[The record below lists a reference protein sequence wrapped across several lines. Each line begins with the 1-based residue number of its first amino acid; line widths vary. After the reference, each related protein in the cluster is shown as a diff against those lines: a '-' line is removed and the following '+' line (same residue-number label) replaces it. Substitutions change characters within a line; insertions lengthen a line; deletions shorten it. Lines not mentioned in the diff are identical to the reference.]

1 MQRQNTL
8 EGGDTMATY
17 LSHVLDQPV
26 WNAQAARLGK
36 CLDILILETDH
47 GAPMLRAVLMA
58 AEDGSQVYIPG
69 SQVSTLSPAIILS
82 VVTPQAYE
90 LRGDELFLRR
100 QVMDRQIVDVEGHR
114 LVRVNDLQLTR
125 IDSTGRHYL
134 TGVSVGTSS
143 MLRRLGVEN
152 LSSRVLRAFGR
163 ELSDQVIPWQ
173 DVAPVQSDAP
183 IRLRVTQDKIR
194 QLNPVDIAEIIG
206 DMDRPSGVTL
216 LNILDD
222 ETAADTMSE
231 IEPDLQ
237 MSLLM
242 SLTPER
248 AADVLEEMD
257 PDDAVDLL
265 ASMEVEQR
273 ENYLELM
280 EDPDSVDMVRLL
292 SFPED
297 TAGGI
302 MTTEFT
308 TLPLGYTASD
318 ALHYLRHSS
327 LAQED
332 ETLYY
337 VHVVDG
343 ENKLRGMLALR
354 DLVMADPDEIVDS
367 IMDTDPITVTPLTEQ
382 EEVARIVARYN
393 VLEVPVVN
401 EEGVM
406 QGIVTVDDAIDAVIP
421 TAWKKRLPRF
431 Y

>member
-1 MQRQNTL
+1 
-8 EGGDTMATY
+8 MATY
-17 LSHVLDQPV
+17 LSQVLDQPI

-36 CLDILILETDH
+36 CVDLLVLETDH
-47 GAPMLRAVLMA
+47 GAPMLRAILMA
-58 AEDGSQVYIPG
+58 AEDGSQLYIPG

-82 VVTPQAYE
+82 VVTPQPYE
-90 LRGDELFLRR
+90 LRGDELYLRR
-100 QVMDRQIVDVEGHR
+100 QVLDRQIVDVEGRR

-125 IDSTGRHYL
+125 AESTGRYYL
-134 TGVSVGTSS
+134 TGVAVGTSS
-143 MLRRLGVEN
+143 LLRRLGVEN
-152 LSSRVLRAFGR
+152 LSGRVLRAFGH
-163 ELSDQVIPWQ
+163 ELTDQIIPWQ
-173 DVAPVQSDAP
+173 DVAPVQADAP

-242 SLTPER
+242 SLPPER

-257 PDDAVDLL
+257 PDDAADLL
-265 ASMEVEQR
+265 ASMETEQR

-280 EDPDSVDMVRLL
+280 EDPDSVEMVRLL
-292 SFPED
+292 AFPED

-308 TLPLGYTASD
+308 TLPMGYTAAE
-318 ALHYLRHSS
+318 ALSYLRQSS
-327 LAQED
+327 RAQED

-337 VHVVDG
+337 VHVVDE
-343 ENKLRGMLALR
+343 ENRLRGVLSLR
-354 DLVMADPDEIVDS
+354 DLVLADPNIPVDA
-367 IMDTDPITVTPLTEQ
+367 IMDTDPITVSPLAKQ
-382 EEVARIVARYN
+382 DEVARIVARYN
-393 VLEVPVVN
+393 LLEVPVVD
-401 EEGVM
+401 EEGVI

>member
-1 MQRQNTL
+1 
-8 EGGDTMATY
+8 MATY
-17 LSHVLDQPV
+17 LSHVLDAPL

-36 CLDILILETDH
+36 CLDLIVLETDR
-47 GAPMLRAVLMA
+47 GAPVLRAILMLA
-58 AEDGSQVYIPG
+58 IDGSESYI
-69 SQVSTLSPAIILS
+69 SATQLSTLSPAIILN
-82 VVTPQAYE
+82 VVDPQAYE

-100 QVMDRQIVDVEGHR
+100 QVLDRQIVDVEGHR

-125 IDSTGRHYL
+125 VDAGGRYYL

-163 ELSDQVIPWQ
+163 ELGERVIPWQ
-173 DVAPVQSDAP
+173 DVAPVQADAP

-206 DMDRPSGVTL
+206 DMDRPSGLTL

-237 MSLLM
+237 ISLLM
-242 SLTPER
+242 SLAPER

-257 PDDAVDLL
+257 PDDAADLL

-273 ENYLELM
+273 ESYLELM
-280 EDPDSVDMVRLL
+280 EDPESVEMVRLL
-292 SFPED
+292 SFPDD

-308 TLPLGYTASD
+308 TLPMGFTAGD
-318 ALHYLRHSS
+318 ALNYLRHSD
-327 LAQED
+327 LAHED

-337 VHVVDG
+337 VHVVDQDSR
-343 ENKLRGMLALR
+343 LRGMLSLR
-354 DLVMADPDEIVDS
+354 DLVMLDPQESVDEI
-367 IMDTDPITVTPLTEQ
+367 MDADPITVSPLVPQ

-393 VLEVPVVN
+393 LLEVPVVN
-401 EEGVM
+401 EEGVI

>member
-1 MQRQNTL
+1 
-8 EGGDTMATY
+8 MATY

-26 WNAQAARLGK
+26 WNAQATRLGK
-36 CLDILILETDH
+36 CQDLLFLETDH
-47 GAPMLRAVLMA
+47 GAPVLRAIHMI
-58 AEDGSQVYIPG
+58 AEDGSEMYIPG
-69 SQVSTLSPAIILS
+69 SQVSTLSPAIILNA
-82 VVTPQAYE
+82 VTPQVYE
-90 LRGDELFLRR
+90 LRGDELRLRR
-100 QVMDRQIVDVEGHR
+100 QVLDRQIVDVEGRR

-125 IDSTGRHYL
+125 AESTGHYYL

-152 LSSRVLRAFGR
+152 LSGRVLRAFGR
-163 ELSDQVIPWQ
+163 DLSEQVIPWQ

-194 QLNPVDIAEIIG
+194 QLNPVDIADIIE
-206 DMDRPSGVTL
+206 DMDRPSGLTL

-222 ETAADTMSE
+222 ETAADTISE
-231 IEPDLQ
+231 VEPDLQ

-265 ASMEVEQR
+265 ASMETEQR

-280 EDPDSVDMVRLL
+280 EDPESVDMVRLL
-292 SFPED
+292 AFPED

-302 MTTEFT
+302 MTSEFT
-308 TLPLGYTASD
+308 TLPMGFTAGE
-318 ALHYLRHSS
+318 ALNYLRQST

-337 VHVVDG
+337 VHVIDAAG
-343 ENKLRGMLALR
+343 RLRGMVSLR
-354 DLVMADPDEIVDS
+354 DLVMADPDEAVDE
-367 IMDTDPITVTPLTEQ
+367 IMETELITVGPLVEQ
-382 EEVARIVARYN
+382 EQVARLVARYN
-393 VLEVPVVN
+393 LLEVPVVD
-401 EEGVM
+401 EEGVI
-406 QGIVTVDDAIDAVIP
+406 QGIVTVDDAIDAAIP
-421 TAWKKRLPRF
+421 TAWKKRIPRF

>member
-1 MQRQNTL
+1 
-8 EGGDTMATY
+8 
-17 LSHVLDQPV
+17 
-26 WNAQAARLGK
+26 
-36 CLDILILETDH
+36 
-47 GAPMLRAVLMA
+47 
-58 AEDGSQVYIPG
+58 
-69 SQVSTLSPAIILS
+69 
-82 VVTPQAYE
+82 
-90 LRGDELFLRR
+90 
-100 QVMDRQIVDVEGHR
+100 
-114 LVRVNDLQLTR
+114 
-125 IDSTGRHYL
+125 
-134 TGVSVGTSS
+134 
-143 MLRRLGVEN
+143 
-152 LSSRVLRAFGR
+152 
-163 ELSDQVIPWQ
+163 
-173 DVAPVQSDAP
+173 
-183 IRLRVTQDKIR
+183 LRVTQDKIR

-216 LNILDD
+216 LNILDG

-308 TLPLGYTASD
+308 TLPLGFTASD
-318 ALHYLRHSS
+318 ALNYLRHSS

-343 ENKLRGMLALR
+343 ESKLRGMLALR
-354 DLVMADPDEIVDS
+354 DLVMADPDELVDS
-367 IMDTDPITVTPLTEQ
+367 IMDTDPITVTPLIEQ

>member
-1 MQRQNTL
+1 
-8 EGGDTMATY
+8 MATY

-26 WNAQAARLGK
+26 WNAQATRLGK
-36 CLDILILETDH
+36 CQDLLFLETDH
-47 GAPMLRAVLMA
+47 GAPVLRAIHMI
-58 AEDGSQVYIPG
+58 AEDGSEMYIPG
-69 SQVSTLSPAIILS
+69 SQVSTLSPAIILNA
-82 VVTPQAYE
+82 VTPQVYE
-90 LRGDELFLRR
+90 LRGDELRLRR
-100 QVMDRQIVDVEGHR
+100 QVLDRQIVDVEGRR

-125 IDSTGRHYL
+125 AESSGHYYL

-152 LSSRVLRAFGR
+152 LSGRVLRAFGR
-163 ELSDQVIPWQ
+163 DLSEQVIPWQ

-194 QLNPVDIAEIIG
+194 QLNPVDIADIIE
-206 DMDRPSGVTL
+206 DMDRPSGLTL

-222 ETAADTMSE
+222 ETAADTISE
-231 IEPDLQ
+231 VEPDLQ

-265 ASMEVEQR
+265 ASMETEQR

-280 EDPDSVDMVRLL
+280 EDPESVDMVRLL
-292 SFPED
+292 AFPED

-302 MTTEFT
+302 MTSEFT
-308 TLPLGYTASD
+308 TLPMGFTAGE
-318 ALHYLRHSS
+318 ALNYLRQST

-337 VHVVDG
+337 VHVIDAAG
-343 ENKLRGMLALR
+343 RLRGMVSLR
-354 DLVMADPDEIVDS
+354 DLVMADPDEAVDE
-367 IMDTDPITVTPLTEQ
+367 IMETELITVGPLEEQ
-382 EEVARIVARYN
+382 EQVARLVARYN
-393 VLEVPVVN
+393 LLEVPVVD
-401 EEGVM
+401 EEGVI
-406 QGIVTVDDAIDAVIP
+406 QGIVTVDDAIDAAIP
-421 TAWKKRLPRF
+421 TAWKKRIPRF

>member
-1 MQRQNTL
+1 
-8 EGGDTMATY
+8 MATY

-26 WNAQAARLGK
+26 WNAQATRLGK
-36 CLDILILETDH
+36 CQDLLFLETDH
-47 GAPMLRAVLMA
+47 GAPVLRAIHMI
-58 AEDGSQVYIPG
+58 AEDGSEMYIPG
-69 SQVSTLSPAIILS
+69 SQVSTLSPAIILNA
-82 VVTPQAYE
+82 VTPQVYE
-90 LRGDELFLRR
+90 LRGDELRLRR
-100 QVMDRQIVDVEGHR
+100 QVLDRQIVDVEGRR

-125 IDSTGRHYL
+125 AESSGHYYL

-152 LSSRVLRAFGR
+152 LSGRVLRAFGR
-163 ELSDQVIPWQ
+163 DLSEQVIPWQ

-194 QLNPVDIAEIIG
+194 QLNPVDIADIIE
-206 DMDRPSGVTL
+206 DMDRPSGLTL

-222 ETAADTMSE
+222 ETAADTISE
-231 IEPDLQ
+231 VEPDLQ

-265 ASMEVEQR
+265 ASMETEQR

-280 EDPDSVDMVRLL
+280 EDPESVDMVRLL
-292 SFPED
+292 AFPED

-302 MTTEFT
+302 MTSEFT
-308 TLPLGYTASD
+308 TLPMGFTAGE
-318 ALHYLRHSS
+318 ALNYLRQST

-337 VHVVDG
+337 VHVIDAAG
-343 ENKLRGMLALR
+343 RLRGMVSLR
-354 DLVMADPDEIVDS
+354 DLVMADPDEAVDE
-367 IMDTDPITVTPLTEQ
+367 IMETELITVGPLVEQ
-382 EEVARIVARYN
+382 EQVARLVARYN
-393 VLEVPVVN
+393 LLEVPVVD
-401 EEGVM
+401 EEGVI
-406 QGIVTVDDAIDAVIP
+406 QGIVTVDDAIDAAIP
-421 TAWKKRLPRF
+421 TAWKKRIPRF

>member
-1 MQRQNTL
+1 
-8 EGGDTMATY
+8 MATY

-26 WNAQAARLGK
+26 WNAQATRLGK
-36 CLDILILETDH
+36 CQDLLFLETDH
-47 GAPMLRAVLMA
+47 GAPVLRAIHMI
-58 AEDGSQVYIPG
+58 AEDGSEMYIPG
-69 SQVSTLSPAIILS
+69 SQVSTLSPAIILNA
-82 VVTPQAYE
+82 VTPQVYE
-90 LRGDELFLRR
+90 LRGDELRLRR
-100 QVMDRQIVDVEGHR
+100 QVLDRQIVDVEGRR

-125 IDSTGRHYL
+125 AESTGHYYL

-152 LSSRVLRAFGR
+152 LSGRVLRAFGR
-163 ELSDQVIPWQ
+163 DLSEQVIPWQ

-194 QLNPVDIAEIIG
+194 QLNPVDIADIIE
-206 DMDRPSGVTL
+206 DMDRPSGLTL

-222 ETAADTMSE
+222 ETAADTISE
-231 IEPDLQ
+231 VEPDLQ

-265 ASMEVEQR
+265 ASMETEQR

-280 EDPDSVDMVRLL
+280 EDPESVDMVRLL
-292 SFPED
+292 AFPED

-302 MTTEFT
+302 MTSEFT
-308 TLPLGYTASD
+308 TLPMGFTAGE
-318 ALHYLRHSS
+318 ALNYLRQST

-337 VHVVDG
+337 VHVIDAAG
-343 ENKLRGMLALR
+343 RLRGMVSLR
-354 DLVMADPDEIVDS
+354 DLVMADPDEAVDE
-367 IMDTDPITVTPLTEQ
+367 IMETELITVGPLEEQ
-382 EEVARIVARYN
+382 EQVARLVARYN
-393 VLEVPVVN
+393 LLEVPVVD
-401 EEGVM
+401 EEGVI
-406 QGIVTVDDAIDAVIP
+406 QGIVTVDDAIDAAIP
-421 TAWKKRLPRF
+421 TAWKKRIPRF

>member
-1 MQRQNTL
+1 
-8 EGGDTMATY
+8 MATY
-17 LSHVLDQPV
+17 LSQVLDQPI

-36 CLDILILETDH
+36 CVDLLVLETDH
-47 GAPMLRAVLMA
+47 GAPMLRAILMA
-58 AEDGSQVYIPG
+58 AEDGSQLYIPG

-82 VVTPQAYE
+82 VVTPQPYE
-90 LRGDELFLRR
+90 LRGDELYLRR
-100 QVMDRQIVDVEGHR
+100 QVLDRQIVDVEGRR

-125 IDSTGRHYL
+125 AESTGRYYL
-134 TGVSVGTSS
+134 TGVAVGTSS
-143 MLRRLGVEN
+143 LLRRLGVEN
-152 LSSRVLRAFGR
+152 LSGRVLRAFGH
-163 ELSDQVIPWQ
+163 ELTDQIIPWQ
-173 DVAPVQSDAP
+173 DVAPVQADAP

-242 SLTPER
+242 SLPPER

-257 PDDAVDLL
+257 PDDAADLL
-265 ASMEVEQR
+265 ASMETEQR

-280 EDPDSVDMVRLL
+280 EDPASVEMVRLL
-292 SFPED
+292 AFPED

-308 TLPLGYTASD
+308 TLPMGYTAAE
-318 ALHYLRHSS
+318 ALSYLRQSS
-327 LAQED
+327 RAQED

-337 VHVVDG
+337 VHVVDE
-343 ENKLRGMLALR
+343 ENRLRGVLSLR
-354 DLVMADPDEIVDS
+354 DLVLADPNIPVDA
-367 IMDTDPITVTPLTEQ
+367 IMDTDPITVSPLAKQ
-382 EEVARIVARYN
+382 DEVARIVARYN
-393 VLEVPVVN
+393 LLEVPVV
-401 EEGVM
+401 
-406 QGIVTVDDAIDAVIP
+406 D
-421 TAWKKRLPRF
+421 
-431 Y
+431 

>member
-1 MQRQNTL
+1 
-8 EGGDTMATY
+8 MATY

-26 WNAQAARLGK
+26 WNAQATRLGK
-36 CLDILILETDH
+36 CLDLLVLETDH
-47 GAPMLRAVLMA
+47 GAPMLRAILMG
-58 AEDGSQVYIPG
+58 AEDGSQVYIPAT
-69 SQVSTLSPAIILS
+69 QVSTLSPAIILS
-82 VVTPQAYE
+82 AVTPHEYE

-100 QVMDRQIVDVEGHR
+100 QVLDRQIVDVEGRR

-125 IDSTGRHYL
+125 VDTTGRHYL

-152 LSSRVLRAFGR
+152 LSGRVLRAFGR
-163 ELSDQVIPWQ
+163 DLTDQIIPWQ

-183 IRLRVTQDKIR
+183 IRLRVTQDKMR
-194 QLNPVDIAEIIG
+194 QLNPVDIANIIG

-222 ETAADTMSE
+222 ETAADTISE
-231 IEPDLQ
+231 VEPDLQ

-297 TAGGI
+297 SAGGI
-302 MTTEFT
+302 MTSEYT
-308 TLPLGYTASD
+308 TLHMGYTAAE
-318 ALHYLRHSS
+318 ALAYLRHSS

-337 VHVVDG
+337 VHVVDE
-343 ENKLRGMLALR
+343 ENRLRGMLSLR
-354 DLVMADPDEIVDS
+354 DLVMAEPDESVDS
-367 IMDTDPITVTPLTEQ
+367 IMDTDPITVSPLVEQ

-393 VLEVPVVN
+393 LLEVPVVD

>member
-1 MQRQNTL
+1 
-8 EGGDTMATY
+8 MATY

-26 WNAQAARLGK
+26 WNAQATRLGK
-36 CLDILILETDH
+36 CQDLLFLETDH
-47 GAPMLRAVLMA
+47 GAPVLRALLMV
-58 AEDGSQVYIPG
+58 AEDGSEMYVPG
-69 SQVSTLSPAIILS
+69 SQVSTLSPAIILNA
-82 VVTPQAYE
+82 VTPQVYE
-90 LRGDELFLRR
+90 LRGDELCLRR
-100 QVMDRQIVDVEGHR
+100 QVLDRQIVDVEGRR

-125 IDSTGRHYL
+125 AETTGHYYL

-152 LSSRVLRAFGR
+152 LSGRVLRAFGR
-163 ELSDQVIPWQ
+163 DLSEQVIPWQ

-194 QLNPVDIAEIIG
+194 QLNPVDIADIIE
-206 DMDRPSGVTL
+206 DMDRPSGLTL

-222 ETAADTMSE
+222 ETAADTISE
-231 IEPDLQ
+231 VEPDLQ

-242 SLTPER
+242 SLAPER

-280 EDPDSVDMVRLL
+280 EDPESVDMVRLL
-292 SFPED
+292 AFPED

-302 MTTEFT
+302 MTSEFT
-308 TLPLGYTASD
+308 TLPMGFTAGE
-318 ALHYLRHSS
+318 ALNYLRQST

-337 VHVVDG
+337 VHVIDA
-343 ENKLRGMLALR
+343 ENKLRGMVSLR
-354 DLVMADPDEIVDS
+354 DLVMADPDETVDE
-367 IMDTDPITVTPLTEQ
+367 IMETELITVGPLEEQ
-382 EEVARIVARYN
+382 EQVARLVARYN
-393 VLEVPVVN
+393 LLEIPVVD
-401 EEGVM
+401 EEGVI
-406 QGIVTVDDAIDAVIP
+406 QGIVTVDDAIDAAIP
-421 TAWKKRLPRF
+421 TAWKKRIPRF

>member
-1 MQRQNTL
+1 
-8 EGGDTMATY
+8 MATY
-17 LSHVLDQPV
+17 LSQVLDQPI

-36 CLDILILETDH
+36 CVDLLVLETDH
-47 GAPMLRAVLMA
+47 GAPMLRAILMA
-58 AEDGSQVYIPG
+58 AEDGSQLYIPG

-82 VVTPQAYE
+82 VVTPQPYE
-90 LRGDELFLRR
+90 LRGDELYLRR
-100 QVMDRQIVDVEGHR
+100 QVLDRQIVDVEGRR

-125 IDSTGRHYL
+125 AESTGRYYL
-134 TGVSVGTSS
+134 TGVAVGTSS
-143 MLRRLGVEN
+143 LLRRLGVEN
-152 LSSRVLRAFGR
+152 LSGRVLRAFGH
-163 ELSDQVIPWQ
+163 ELTDQIIPWQ
-173 DVAPVQSDAP
+173 DVAPVQADAP

-242 SLTPER
+242 SLPPER

-257 PDDAVDLL
+257 ADDAADLL
-265 ASMEVEQR
+265 ASMETEQR

-280 EDPDSVDMVRLL
+280 EDPDSVEMVRLL
-292 SFPED
+292 AFPED

-308 TLPLGYTASD
+308 TLPMGYTAAE
-318 ALHYLRHSS
+318 ALSYLRQSS
-327 LAQED
+327 RAQED

-337 VHVVDG
+337 VHVVDE
-343 ENKLRGMLALR
+343 ENRLRGVLSLR
-354 DLVMADPDEIVDS
+354 DLVLADPNIPVDA
-367 IMDTDPITVTPLTEQ
+367 IMDTDPITVSPLAKQ
-382 EEVARIVARYN
+382 DEVARIVARYN
-393 VLEVPVVN
+393 LLEVPVVD
-401 EEGVM
+401 EEGVI

>member
-1 MQRQNTL
+1 
-8 EGGDTMATY
+8 
-17 LSHVLDQPV
+17 V
-26 WNAQAARLGK
+26 QA
-36 CLDILILETDH
+36 
-47 GAPMLRAVLMA
+47 
-58 AEDGSQVYIPG
+58 
-69 SQVSTLSPAIILS
+69 
-82 VVTPQAYE
+82 
-90 LRGDELFLRR
+90 
-100 QVMDRQIVDVEGHR
+100 
-114 LVRVNDLQLTR
+114 
-125 IDSTGRHYL
+125 
-134 TGVSVGTSS
+134 
-143 MLRRLGVEN
+143 
-152 LSSRVLRAFGR
+152 
-163 ELSDQVIPWQ
+163 
-173 DVAPVQSDAP
+173 DAP

-242 SLTPER
+242 SLPPER

-257 PDDAVDLL
+257 PDDAADLL
-265 ASMEVEQR
+265 ASMETEQR

-280 EDPDSVDMVRLL
+280 EDPDSVEMVRLL
-292 SFPED
+292 AFPED

-308 TLPLGYTASD
+308 TLPMGYTAAE
-318 ALHYLRHSS
+318 ALSYLRQSS
-327 LAQED
+327 RAQED

-337 VHVVDG
+337 VHVVDE
-343 ENKLRGMLALR
+343 ENRLRGVLSLR
-354 DLVMADPDEIVDS
+354 DLVLADPNIPVDA
-367 IMDTDPITVTPLTEQ
+367 IMDTDPITVSPLAKQ
-382 EEVARIVARYN
+382 DEVARIVARYN
-393 VLEVPVVN
+393 LLEVPVVD
-401 EEGVM
+401 EEGVI

>member
-1 MQRQNTL
+1 
-8 EGGDTMATY
+8 MATY

-36 CLDILILETDH
+36 CQDLLFLETDH
-47 GAPMLRAVLMA
+47 GAPVLRAIHMIGD
-58 AEDGSQVYIPG
+58 DGSESYIPG
-69 SQVSTLSPAIILS
+69 SQVSTLSPAIILQ
-82 VVTPQAYE
+82 VVTPQNYE
-90 LRGDELFLRR
+90 LRGDELRLRA
-100 QVMDRQIVDVEGHR
+100 QVLDRQIVDVEGRR
-114 LVRVNDLQLTR
+114 LVRVNDLALTR
-125 IDSTGRHYL
+125 LETTGQHYL

-143 MLRRLGVEN
+143 MLRRLGIEN
-152 LSSRVLRAFGR
+152 VSGRVLRAFGR
-163 ELSDQVIPWQ
+163 ELSEQVIPWQ
-173 DVAPVQSDAP
+173 EVAPVQADAP

-194 QLNPVDIAEIIG
+194 QLNPVDIADIIG
-206 DMDRPSGVTL
+206 EMDHPSGVTL
-216 LNILDD
+216 LQILDD

-242 SLTPER
+242 SMEPER

-265 ASMEVEQR
+265 ASMDSEQR

-292 SFPED
+292 AFPED
-297 TAGGI
+297 SAGGI

-308 TLPLGYTASD
+308 TLPMGYSAGE
-318 ALHYLRHSS
+318 ALAYLRHSA

-337 VHVVDG
+337 VHVIDPESV
-343 ENKLRGMLALR
+343 LRGMVSLR
-354 DLVMADPDEIVDS
+354 DLVMADPDESVDN
-367 IMDTDPITVTPLTEQ
+367 IMVTDVITVGPLTEQ
-382 EEVARIVARYN
+382 EQVARLVARYN
-393 VLEVPVVN
+393 LLEVPVVN

-431 Y
+431 F

>member
-1 MQRQNTL
+1 
-8 EGGDTMATY
+8 MATY
-17 LSHVLDQPV
+17 LSHVLDAPL

-36 CLDILILETDH
+36 CLDLIVLETDR
-47 GAPMLRAVLMA
+47 GAPVLRAILMLA
-58 AEDGSQVYIPG
+58 NDGSESYI
-69 SQVSTLSPAIILS
+69 SATQLSTLSPAIILN
-82 VVTPQAYE
+82 VVDPQAYE

-100 QVMDRQIVDVEGHR
+100 QVLDRQIVDVEGHR

-125 IDSTGRHYL
+125 VDAGGRYYL

-163 ELSDQVIPWQ
+163 ELGERVIPWQ
-173 DVAPVQSDAP
+173 DVAPVQADAP

-206 DMDRPSGVTL
+206 DMDRPSGLTL

-237 MSLLM
+237 ISLLM
-242 SLTPER
+242 SLAPER

-257 PDDAVDLL
+257 PDDAADLL

-273 ENYLELM
+273 ESYLELM
-280 EDPDSVDMVRLL
+280 EDPESVEMVRLL
-292 SFPED
+292 SFPDD

-308 TLPLGYTASD
+308 TLPMGFTAGD
-318 ALHYLRHSS
+318 ALNYLRHSD
-327 LAQED
+327 LAHED

-337 VHVVDG
+337 VHVVDQDSR
-343 ENKLRGMLALR
+343 LRGMLSLR
-354 DLVMADPDEIVDS
+354 DLVMLDPQESVDEI
-367 IMDTDPITVTPLTEQ
+367 MDADPITVSPLVPQ

-393 VLEVPVVN
+393 LLEVPVVN
-401 EEGVM
+401 EEGVI